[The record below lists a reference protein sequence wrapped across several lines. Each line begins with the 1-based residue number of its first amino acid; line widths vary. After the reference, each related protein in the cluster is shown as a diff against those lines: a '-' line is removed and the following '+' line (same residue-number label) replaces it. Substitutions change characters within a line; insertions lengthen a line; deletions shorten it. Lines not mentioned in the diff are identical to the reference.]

1 MEKPSTTT
9 VSPKIVDNT
18 DKIDFELTTES
29 MDGLIIK
36 HQDYCNGV
44 NSFTFN
50 IFEFSQLVGRNMQM
64 PILATALMK

>member
-1 MEKPSTTT
+1 MEKPSATT
-9 VSPKIVDNT
+9 VSPTFADNT

-29 MDGLIIK
+29 MEGLITK
-36 HQDYCNGV
+36 HQDHCNGV

-50 IFEFSQLVGRNMQM
+50 IFEFSRLVGRNMQM